1 MVHLRLRSSITY
13 AFMPAAG
20 LFAILTVATGCAGVR
35 SAFSGLAPLD
45 SARAV
50 AIAQRNLCGSEMP
63 ASDTTCVVREYR
75 RDGGR
80 HIVTLDRRPPAGN
93 DRVIVTLR
101 DNGSQIEVAEADS
114 AAHKP

>member
-1 MVHLRLRSSITY
+1 MPHLRLRSSIAY

-20 LFAILTVATGCAGVR
+20 LFAILTGCAGVR
-35 SAFSGLAPLD
+35 SALGGFAPLD

-75 RDGGR
+75 RDGRR

-114 AAHKP
+114 VAHKP